1 MEIHAPDKPILTIK
15 EAVVHLSIVTA
26 GILIAL
32 SLEGL
37 VEWRH
42 HRSLVAEAR
51 ANLTSEIT
59 ANRKRADELLR
70 ELPEMR
76 QRLQHGLDVLKT
88 VTARDADAA
97 AALFRLDKG
106 GIVYSYDL
114 AELRVASR
122 TTAEVTG
129 AFGLMDYGEV
139 REYAGVYDRQ
149 NLFDRTQEEA
159 WKSALSAFSL
169 GQSFDFA
176 TATREDIENI
186 RRQLRLAIGNLLLE
200 EQVAAALIKAY
211 DRALKEAH

>member
-1 MEIHAPDKPILTIK
+1 MEIHAPDKPILTVK
-15 EAVVHLSIVTA
+15 EAIVHLAIVTA

-42 HRSLVAEAR
+42 HRAQVREAR
-51 ANLTSEIT
+51 ANRTAEIT
-59 ANRKRADELLR
+59 ANRKRTEELMR
-70 ELPEMR
+70 ELPDMR

-88 VTARDADAA
+88 VTAKDSAAA
-97 AALFRLDKG
+97 AALFQFGKG
-106 GIVYSYDL
+106 SLVYGYDL

-129 AFGLMDYGEV
+129 AFGLMDYDEV

-159 WKSALSAFSL
+159 WKSALAAFSL

-176 TATREDIENI
+176 GATREDLENV
-186 RRQLRLAIGNLLLE
+186 RRQIRLALGNLILE
-200 EQVAAALIKAY
+200 QE
-211 DRALKEAH
+211 